1 MEKPLVSVIV
11 PAYQAEAYLPQC
23 LESILNQSYENL
35 QILLINDGSQDK
47 TGEICDAYAQ
57 KDSRIQVFHKE
68 NGGVSSARNVGL
80 SHATGDYIA
89 FCDSDDTLRD
99 AYIAHLVKLAQEA
112 KK

>member
-1 MEKPLVSVIV
+1 MGKPLVSVIV

-68 NGGVSSARNVGL
+68 NGGVSSA
-80 SHATGDYIA
+80 
-89 FCDSDDTLRD
+89 
-99 AYIAHLVKLAQEA
+99 
-112 KK
+112 